1 MLIIVGIVAWVAA
14 GYAYIQTQNGSNA
27 LQGFSEAQDVQ
38 LSYRDGEL
46 IDRVSDS
53 ASLKAG
59 SKTVQLK
66 MTTLKYVVP
75 LIKSAKISAVAKN

>member
-1 MLIIVGIVAWVAA
+1 MQPVAA
-14 GYAYIQTQNGSNA
+14 EKKAKVDLTVAFLDG
-27 LQGFSEAQDVQ
+27 
-38 LSYRDGEL
+38 DGEI

-75 LIKSAKISAVAKN
+75 LIKSAKISAVAKD